1 MTGQMPEND
10 AVHDTEG
17 AATAPSKKK
26 VVLFSVL
33 GAVIVIA
40 LLVWVLVTQVFAG
53 DTNEVTP
60 PKPVTT
66 TKPTKPT
73 TEPEKPAAP
82 IVLPSCEAL
91 NPQEAA
97 IDAEARARYAAME
110 HDPLSEVTPFQKF
123 PDRFGPA
130 AVDALS
136 GAVQSRE
143 CVYVR
148 NLETFLATAL
158 MEIREADKDAFLEKL
173 RADSDF
179 VESTVDGATVFTWK
193 QVSDEGHWGES
204 NTVHAFIGNV
214 WYASFGPWPVEDSL
228 PTSIASI
235 RAANPTLP

>member
-10 AVHDTEG
+10 AVHDAEG
-17 AATAPSKKK
+17 ATPSKKK

-33 GAVIVIA
+33 GAVVVIA
-40 LLVWVLVTQVFAG
+40 LLVWVLVTQVFASG
-53 DTNEVTP
+53 TEEVEP
-60 PKPVTT
+60 AKPVTS
-66 TKPTKPT
+66 TKPT
-73 TEPEKPAAP
+73 TTPTTEPAAP

-97 IDAEARARYAAME
+97 IDAEARARYAEME
-110 HDPLSEVTPFQKF
+110 FDPLSDVTDFDKF
-123 PDRFGPA
+123 SVWFGPA

-136 GAVQSRE
+136 NAVQSRE

-148 NLETFLATAL
+148 NVETFLATEMMELRDTDKGAL
-158 MEIREADKDAFLEKL
+158 IEKL

-179 VESTVDGATVFTWK
+179 VESTVDGATVFTWH
-193 QVSDEGHWGES
+193 QVSNEGHWGES

-228 PTSIASI
+228 PISIASI